1 MPMQHILD
9 DRMDTTMKRMILL
22 MNLNRIRAK
31 CIGNTR
37 YMQCPCNIFIYYEQ
51 VAVTL
56 PEDGRPRN
64 STQRGLN
71 MASTWLE
78 MASIWIEDSFE
89 MAQDGS
95 RLLQDGF
102 KMASTWHRNY
112 VLRRVNATICVC
124 VYICVLSTYSATI

>member
-1 MPMQHILD
+1 MPVQHILD
-9 DRMDTTMKRMILL
+9 GRMDTTMKMILM
-22 MNLNRIRAK
+22 MNLNQLRAK

-71 MASTWLE
+71 MAQDAFA
-78 MASIWIEDSFE
+78 MASRR
-89 MAQDGS
+89 G
-95 RLLQDGF
+95 RL
-102 KMASTWHRNY
+102 AA
-112 VLRRVNATICVC
+112 NAIK
-124 VYICVLSTYSATI
+124 LGPS